1 MSARHEE
8 GGGVGSGHGVRA
20 TEARYAIAQVG
31 SNWRYRGVPAA
42 RQRGVIDFNCDMG
55 ESFGAY
61 KLGLDEEVIK
71 HVSSVNIAAG
81 FHAGDPNWMART
93 VWLAEQQGVAIGA
106 HPSYPD
112 LPGFGRRDMTLTP
125 EEVRNV
131 VTYQI
136 GALAAFPAGHRLQHV
151 KPHGAM
157 YNKAVGDEA
166 EASAIVEAIRAY
178 DPSLIHVVLAGSKW
192 EQVARKAGARVAR
205 EAYSDRAIT
214 PQGTLV
220 PRSQPGAVIHDE
232 ELVVRRTVKIA
243 VEGRVVAVD
252 GSEIEFDADTICL
265 HGDTPGAVQLA
276 LEIRKELAKA
286 GVKVKPMREI
296 IP

>member
-1 MSARHEE
+1 
-8 GGGVGSGHGVRA
+8 
-20 TEARYAIAQVG
+20 
-31 SNWRYRGVPAA
+31 
-42 RQRGVIDFNCDMG
+42 MG

-93 VWLAEQQGVAIGA
+93 VKLAEQHGVAIGA

-112 LPGFGRRDMTLTP
+112 LAGFGRRDMSLSP
-125 EEVRNV
+125 DEVRNI

-136 GALAAFPAGHRLQHV
+136 GALAAFPSSHRLQHV

-157 YNKAVGDEA
+157 YNKAVRDEA
-166 EASAIVEAIRAY
+166 EAMAIVEAIKAY

-192 EQVARKAGARVAR
+192 EQVARKAGVRVAR

-232 ELVVRRTVKIA
+232 ESVVKRTVKIA

-252 GSEIEFDADTICL
+252 GSEIEFNADTICL

-276 LEIRKELAKA
+276 LEIRKELARA
-286 GVKVKPMREI
+286 GVGVKPMRELVS
-296 IP
+296 